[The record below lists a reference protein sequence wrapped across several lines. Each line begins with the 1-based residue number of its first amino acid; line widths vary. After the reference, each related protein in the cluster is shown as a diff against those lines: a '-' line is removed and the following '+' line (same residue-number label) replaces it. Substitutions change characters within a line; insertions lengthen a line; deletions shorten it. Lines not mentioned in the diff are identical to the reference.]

1 MIRHGLLAAAA
12 LAAAPCTNASAAP
25 AVPLCAG
32 LTLVTAISQREG
44 DYESIKTIES
54 VDGGVVRLKY
64 STEHPVEDYAGAP
77 SHLQKLKVMRLIRT
91 ADLRSANLYAQQ
103 FQTNTPFEIPGT
115 TAIGTSS
122 VILAAL
128 KSGANTDLGIFDL
141 PAALP
146 SAPKISADP
155 KVHPNVFD
163 YYETYKLQRAESAPV
178 MLSMTVNGVKTE
190 LPAIHATGRS
200 DYYGYRAEFYFL
212 DDEDNPLALKWRLRI
227 GSVTAGPKAGMDRDA
242 LQVVKMTYRCSAP
255 AAGVSA
261 LERALAEQR
270 RAQVFD
276 IYFSFNSDEIREE
289 SEPTLREIG
298 ELLRRHG
305 DWKLGIDG
313 HTDGIASDAFNLGL
327 SQRRAA
333 AVKDALVKRYGID
346 TGRLATAGHGKSQPI
361 DTNET
366 AEGRARNR
374 RVELIRT

>member
-12 LAAAPCTNASAAP
+12 LATAPCTYASAA
-25 AVPLCAG
+25 ARVPLCAG
-32 LTLVTAISQREG
+32 LTVVTAISQREG

-54 VDGGVVRLKY
+54 VEGGVVRLKY
-64 STEHPVEDYAGAP
+64 STEHPVEDFPGGP
-77 SHLQKLKVMRLIRT
+77 SHLQKVKVTRLIRA
-91 ADLRSANLYAQQ
+91 ADLRSATLYEQQ

-122 VILAAL
+122 AVLTAL
-128 KSGANTDLGIFDL
+128 KTGASADLGIFDL

-155 KVHPNVFD
+155 KIHPNVFD
-163 YYETYKLQRAESAPV
+163 YYETYKLQRTEAAPA
-178 MLSMTVNGVKTE
+178 MLSVTVNGVKTD

-200 DYYGYRAEFYFL
+200 DYYGYRSEFYFL
-212 DDEDNPLALKWRLRI
+212 DDDGNPLALKWRLRI
-227 GSVTAGPKAGMDRDA
+227 GSVTAGPKAGMDRDT
-242 LQVVKMTYRCSAP
+242 LEVVKMTHRCSAP
-255 AAGVSA
+255 AAGVGA
-261 LERALAEQR
+261 LERALSEQR

-305 DWKLGIDG
+305 DWALSIDG
-313 HTDGIASDAFNLGL
+313 HTDGIASDAFNLSL

-333 AVKDALVKRYGID
+333 AVKDALVKRYGVD
-346 TGRLATAGHGKSQPI
+346 AARLSTAGHGKSQPI